1 MQSERKLHFR
11 SILIPGPNKRW
22 SVIVCISC
30 TVDAPVTCQ
39 QLLFLAIIIVSC
51 LPWSS
56 GSCSDS
62 EPIHFLCKQPNEVWK
77 LFNLLLFAHNISFKH
92 ISDQVPTYSW
102 SLRIQRDGFSPA
114 LYWSWTQL
122 NSVTCCR
129 TDMISTQFTLTS
141 WSFGG
146 FRNNWLMDFTDYCS
160 SRKSENYSKHVWD
173 VLTMSIPNTI
183 NLQCSYV
190 LNANLSDKNLNDSH
204 FLNLWRVVIPLV
216 VINDIIKDLQWHS
229 NDLLALHSKPAFSFQ
244 TPRGYNYWCSSLNGM

>member
-92 ISDQVPTYSW
+92 ISDQVPTW
-102 SLRIQRDGFSPA
+102 SLRIQRDGFSPP
-114 LYWSWTQL
+114 LL
-122 NSVTCCR
+122 VMNSTEQCNLLQNWHDFHSIH
-129 TDMISTQFTLTS
+129 TD
-141 WSFGG
+141 
-146 FRNNWLMDFTDYCS
+146 
-160 SRKSENYSKHVWD
+160 K
-173 VLTMSIPNTI
+173 
-183 NLQCSYV
+183 
-190 LNANLSDKNLNDSH
+190 
-204 FLNLWRVVIPLV
+204 LV
-216 VINDIIKDLQWHS
+216 VWWIQKQLADGLHRLLLKQENWKWLQTCLRCFDHE
-229 NDLLALHSKPAFSFQ
+229 HTQ
-244 TPRGYNYWCSSLNGM
+244 YH